1 VDDRRVISGVLHVLK
16 FGCRWRA
23 VPPEYGSATS
33 ASKHYNRWSRRGLRQ
48 HLFKQVA
55 ASSRVPQ
62 ELVIDASYVKAH
74 SAD

>member
-1 VDDRRVISGVLHVLK
+1 
-16 FGCRWRA
+16 

-33 ASKHYNRWSRRGLRQ
+33 VCNRYNRWSRRGLWQ

>member
-1 VDDRRVISGVLHVLK
+1 VDDRRVISGVLHALK
-16 FGCRWRA
+16 FGCCWRA
-23 VPPEYGSATS
+23 VPPEYGSATPVCNR
-33 ASKHYNRWSRRGLRQ
+33 HNRWSRRGLWQ